1 MTAFPLT
8 GPHRA
13 LGHASNV
20 VRRNAAHSCGK
31 HATPAV
37 IITVNRHGFQQSHA
51 HPGMDIRPTTPRCHR
66 QIVSVESTESTV
78 KNRCPDSASPG

>member
-13 LGHASNV
+13 SGHASNV
-20 VRRNAAHSCGK
+20 FRRSAAHNFGV

-37 IITVNRHGFQQSHA
+37 VSRQNRRGFQQSHA
-51 HPGMDIRPTTPRCHR
+51 HPEGRTSASKHQGVDR
-66 QIVSVESTESTV
+66 QIAIVEPTEPTM
-78 KNRCPDSASPG
+78 KNRCPDSA

>member
-1 MTAFPLT
+1 MTAFPLA

-13 LGHASNV
+13 SGHASNV
-20 VRRNAAHSCGK
+20 VRRNAAHNCGK

-37 IITVNRHGFQQSHA
+37 IFTVNRHGFQQSHA
-51 HPGMDIRPTTPRCHR
+51 HPGMDIRPRTPRCRR

-78 KNRCPDSASPG
+78 KNRCPDSA